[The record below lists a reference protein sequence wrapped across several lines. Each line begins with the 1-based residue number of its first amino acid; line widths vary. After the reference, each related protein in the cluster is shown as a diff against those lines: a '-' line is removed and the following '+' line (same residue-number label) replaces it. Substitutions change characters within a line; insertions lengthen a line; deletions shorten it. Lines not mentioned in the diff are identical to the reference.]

1 MEIYEDS
8 QRTTELSGSFDSF
21 RGILKLLA
29 KLEKCLFNFNVSS
42 LKISTLLRLDMLYLE
57 IADTCKSSV
66 SLMGII
72 KSNVWP
78 TMLDQRFN
86 HLSILKRYSEELM
99 SINLKDITSEFVVK
113 NDSRLHVFEHA
124 KRGYVMFY

>member
-66 SLMGII
+66 SLMRMI

-124 KRGYVMFY
+124 RGVT

>member
-8 QRTTELSGSFDSF
+8 QRTTESSGSFDSF
-21 RGILKLLA
+21 RGILSLLA

-42 LKISTLLRLDMLYLE
+42 LKISTLLRLVMLYLE

-66 SLMGII
+66 SLTRMI
-72 KSNVWP
+72 KSNIWP
-78 TMLDQRFN
+78 TMVDQRFN

-124 KRGYVMFY
+124 KRGYVIFY